1 MIGRNVADARGLG
14 VRNRYVLVIMVRSA
28 GTSRALALS
37 AAYHPAA
44 AVGLPTGAV
53 RLVDGRGCPQA
64 GPDDCRAVALGR
76 TLGGMREMIT
86 VREAGHELLIQVCRR
101 PGLRGGGAGGRGSRR
116 RAQRRRSPCPPGGC
130 TPSCGPPGPTTSTEI
145 GGPLDPPMWPMSDP
159 EPEEDPHHE
168 ERLRFGWR
176 DDWPDGGGDPG
187 ELVPFPRGGDL
198 DDPWWPASRY
208 TPPPRPR
215 NHGQAWE
222 PDDDAVLRD
231 AWLAT
236 DADAVR
242 GEVLRELADRLGRT
256 VGGVMQ
262 RLYRVGCDPARPGV
276 VAMVP
281 ADQVATPEEPL
292 IST

>member
-1 MIGRNVADARGLG
+1 
-14 VRNRYVLVIMVRSA
+14 
-28 GTSRALALS
+28 
-37 AAYHPAA
+37 
-44 AVGLPTGAV
+44 
-53 RLVDGRGCPQA
+53 
-64 GPDDCRAVALGR
+64 
-76 TLGGMREMIT
+76 MREMIT
-86 VREAGHELLIQVCRR
+86 VREAGHELRIQVVDARAYVAVVPVGTGPDDEPGAAVSLPARR
-101 PGLRGGGAGGRGSRR
+101 LHALLRAAWADDLYGV
-116 RAQRRRSPCPPGGC
+116 
-130 TPSCGPPGPTTSTEI
+130 

-176 DDWPDGGGDPG
+176 DDWPDGGGGPG
-187 ELVPFPRGGDL
+187 DLVPFPRGGDGP
-198 DDPWWPASRY
+198 DDPWWPPARY

-222 PDDDAVLRD
+222 PDDDAVLRE

-242 GEVLRELADRLGRT
+242 GEVLRGLADRLGRT
-256 VGGVMQ
+256 VGGVAQ

-281 ADQVATPEEPL
+281 AGEATVTPLVAT
-292 IST
+292 